1 VSGTN
6 GVLIPPDG
14 YLQGVRRLCTKHGI
28 LMVCDE
34 VMAGFGRTGEWFA
47 VNHWDVVPDLMT
59 MAKGLTSAY
68 VPMGA
73 VGMRQPIAE
82 YFRDKVFQGGLTY
95 NSHPMACA
103 AALATIG
110 VYEEDDLIGNA
121 RRLGRVMGDLMTDLA
136 RRHSQIGAH
145 RNIGL
150 FGIVELVRDRQTKT
164 PMAPFGGT
172 SPEMKRLGALFRE
185 LGLYTFVRWH
195 NFFTNPPLCITE
207 SELKEGFGLIDAA
220 LTRLETIA

>member
-1 VSGTN
+1 
-6 GVLIPPDG
+6 
-14 YLQGVRRLCTKHGI
+14 
-28 LMVCDE
+28 
-34 VMAGFGRTGEWFA
+34 
-47 VNHWDVVPDLMT
+47 MT

-68 VPMGA
+68 LPLGA
-73 VGMRQPIAE
+73 VGMRRPIAE
-82 YFRDKVFQGGLTY
+82 HFRDKVFQGGLTY

-103 AALATIG
+103 AALATIA

-121 RRLGRVMGDLMTDLA
+121 RRLGPVMTDLLTDVA
-136 RRHSQIGAH
+136 RRHAVIGAY

-150 FGIVELVRDRQTKT
+150 FGIVELVRDQKTKT
-164 PMAPFGGT
+164 PLAPFAGT

-207 SELKEGFGLIDAA
+207 EELREGFGLIDSA
-220 LTRLETIA
+220 LSQLERSM